1 MPAAGLG
8 WPLPVGLSDVELERR
23 LFPAPPALPRVARMV
38 PDWSVLHQEL
48 RRPGVTLM
56 LLWEEYRAAHPEG
69 FGYSWFCEH
78 YRAWAGKLDVVMR
91 QTHRAGEKLFV
102 DYTGQTVEV
111 IEPTTWEV
119 RAAQIFVA
127 VLGASNYTYAEA
139 SWTQSLPDW
148 IGAHVRAFQFLG
160 GVPELV
166 VPNNLVSGVHRAHRY
181 EPDINPTYQE
191 LASHYGVAVVPDRV
205 RRPRDKAK
213 VEAGVQ
219 VVERLILA
227 ALRNRRFFSL
237 SELNA
242 AIATLLEQLNR
253 CPFKKL
259 PGSRREAFEHLDQP
273 ALQALPATPYVFATW
288 KRVRVHIDY
297 HVEVDGHYYSV
308 PYALV
313 KQSLEARLTATTVEC
328 FHKGQ
333 RVASHVRSHLKGR
346 HTTVPEHMPKA
357 HREYAEWSPQRLVRW
372 AEQTGPATAALI
384 GSRRP
389 ASARCD
395 STPAA
400 TRASS
405 RSCAAASTAR
415 HCPNNANSR
424 YPPCTPILPNS
435 RGHQHRDI
443 ADLTCPA
450 ALEHNAV
457 QVHIRVVALDRP
469 VPPRLDVLVD
479 LLVQLADGRGAD
491 LRAPQRIGNILH
503 PHTETPARYISINA
517 SSTEASRRR

>member
-1 MPAAGLG
+1 MERLSMRKIREVLRLRLEAGLSARQVAASLQMARSSVKDYERRLAAAGLG
-8 WPLPVGLSDVELERR
+8 WPLPAELSDVELERR
-23 LFPAPPALPRVARMV
+23 LYPPASALPRAARAV

-56 LLWEEYRAAHPEG
+56 LLWEEYKAAHPEG
-69 FGYSWFCEH
+69 FQYSWFCEH
-78 YRAWAGKLDVVMR
+78 YHAWAGKLDVVMR
-91 QTHRAGEKLFV
+91 QSHRAGEKLFV
-102 DYTGQTVEV
+102 DYAGQTVEV
-111 IEPTTWEV
+111 IEPTTGEV

-148 IGAHVRAFQFLG
+148 IGAHVRAFQFMG

-166 VPNNLVSGVHRAHRY
+166 VPDNLLSGVRRAHRY
-181 EPDINPTYQE
+181 EPDLNPTYQE
-191 LASHYGVAVVPDRV
+191 LASHYGVAVLPARV

-237 SELNA
+237 TELNA
-242 AIATLLEQLNR
+242 AIAALLERLNR
-253 CPFKKL
+253 RPFKKL
-259 PGSRREAFEHLDQP
+259 PGSRREAFERLDQP
-273 ALQALPATPYVFATW
+273 ALRALPATPYVFATW

-313 KQSLEARLTATTVEC
+313 KQPLEVRLTATTVEC

-357 HREYAEWSPQRLVRW
+357 HREYAEWTPQRPVRW
-372 AEQTGPATAALI
+372 AEQSGAATAEVIAHILAHRPHPQQGFRSCLGILRLAERYGADRLEAACRRALRLNACRYQSI
-384 GSRRP
+384 ESILRRGLDRQALP
-389 ASARCD
+389 EQRELAL
-395 STPAA
+395 PAA
-400 TRASS
+400 
-405 RSCAAASTAR
+405 
-415 HCPNNANSR
+415 HEH
-424 YPPCTPILPNS
+424 L
-435 RGHQHRDI
+435 RGPDYYH
-443 ADLTCPA
+443 
-450 ALEHNAV
+450 
-457 QVHIRVVALDRP
+457 
-469 VPPRLDVLVD
+469 
-479 LLVQLADGRGAD
+479 
-491 LRAPQRIGNILH
+491 
-503 PHTETPARYISINA
+503 
-517 SSTEASRRR
+517 